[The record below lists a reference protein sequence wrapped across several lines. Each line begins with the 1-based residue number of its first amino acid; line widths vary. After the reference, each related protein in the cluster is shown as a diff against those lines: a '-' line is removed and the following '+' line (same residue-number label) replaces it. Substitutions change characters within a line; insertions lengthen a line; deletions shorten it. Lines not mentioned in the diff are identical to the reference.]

1 MLVLTL
7 AFTGVSCSREDIQT
21 DVNLSKL
28 KPGEISV
35 GISLDALTLPVGNEG
50 EIRALNMTMNNSTH
64 NGNPSYSVVKMNR
77 QAAAATI
84 SSVGVFYCPTDP
96 TRQMVYYTDPNKP
109 MTWEL
114 VKANGDNPSKPLLYK
129 CTQSNI
135 VNIPKVLLDGTH
147 EWYFMGVVGAKQAT
161 DGTLTFK
168 PSEGNTASGYDYQA
182 NGSNFNLEV
191 PMTSGWVKINLKV
204 RPDDLH
210 GYGGGTEPY
219 FYPENW
225 DLKPVGNGSKAEPT
239 IKFKPRGTLFRILV
253 TNKANYNLKIT
264 DINLRSNVMA
274 FDASITPESIRA
286 LNVPTPGQAMP
297 LERGTTN
304 DVLLDVRDNLVSET
318 QNETNNPGA
327 ILAWGLIN
335 EKLYKEVDVAYQAD
349 NLQRF
354 PYLAV
359 RASAYP
365 TDNDMWTSAEKQSD
379 YFPLKKRASAVSGKP
394 VFLAKVSNISTMYRD
409 GGQQWLS
416 VTITNSLSNL

>member
-1 MLVLTL
+1 MQIRRKTVSILMLVLTL

-28 KPGEISV
+28 KPGEVSV
-35 GISLDALTLPVGNEG
+35 GISMDALTLPVGNEG
-50 EIRALNMTMNNSTH
+50 EIRALNMTMSNSTH
-64 NGNPSYSVVKMNR
+64 NGKPSYSVVKMNR
-77 QAAAATI
+77 QAAAAKI

-96 TRQMVYYTDPNKP
+96 TGTKVYYTDPAKP

-114 VKANGDNPSKPLLYK
+114 VEANGDNPSKPLLYQ
-129 CTQSNI
+129 CTQGNI

-147 EWYFMGVVGAKQAT
+147 EWYFMGVVGAKQAD

-168 PSEGNTASGYDYQA
+168 PSEGNTASGFDYQN

-225 DLKPVGNGSKAEPT
+225 ELKPVGNGSKAEPT

-253 TNKANYNLKIT
+253 DNKAGYSLKIT

-274 FDASITPESIRA
+274 FDASITPESIKA
-286 LNVPTPGQAMP
+286 LNIPTSGQVMP
-297 LERGTTN
+297 LKHGSK

-335 EKLYKEVDVAYQAD
+335 ENLYKEVDAEHKAD
-349 NLQRF
+349 NLKSF
-354 PYLAV
+354 PYFAV

-365 TDNDMWTSAEKQSD
+365 MDKDMWTSAEKQSD
-379 YFPLKKRASAVSGKP
+379 YFPLEKRASAVSGKP
-394 VFLAKVSNISTMYRD
+394 VFFAKVGNISTMYRD
-409 GGQQWLS
+409 GGQQW
-416 VTITNSLSNL
+416 